1 MPSCDPWTPG
11 DFITPGCDVHGPAT
25 GAGARVFQRAC
36 GGGAGLLAAAV
47 RHVGV
52 CKFIEERPAAAPR
65 MGTEP
70 LDLSLCASLV
80 RHPRMEL
87 SGDLLDSAHALENEV
102 AVRGHVG
109 TDTQSNAVD
118 DFVVRH
124 PTEGVPKPIVE
135 VRNSKPDL
143 LLGIGVLNR
152 ARLGNDDG
160 AR

>member
-1 MPSCDPWTPG
+1 
-11 DFITPGCDVHGPAT
+11 
-25 GAGARVFQRAC
+25 
-36 GGGAGLLAAAV
+36 
-47 RHVGV
+47 
-52 CKFIEERPAAAPR
+52 

-70 LDLSLCASLV
+70 LDLSHCASLV

-160 AR
+160 VPS